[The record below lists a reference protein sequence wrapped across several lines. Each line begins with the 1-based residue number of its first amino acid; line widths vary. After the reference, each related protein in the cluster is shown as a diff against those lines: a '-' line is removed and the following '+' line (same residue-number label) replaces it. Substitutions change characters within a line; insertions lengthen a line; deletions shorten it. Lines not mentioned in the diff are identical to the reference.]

1 MPPKTELDRFAIGLM
16 VILCMTWGLQ
26 QVAVK
31 VASAG
36 ISPLWQAGLRSLG
49 AALLVWAWAGL
60 RRIPLFERD
69 ATLLPGVAAGALFAA
84 EFAFVYNGLQFTS
97 ASRGVIFLYT
107 APFFVALGARW
118 LLPNESMRAAQW
130 LGMALAFAGV
140 LVLFG
145 ENLLRPAGQAWIGD
159 LMMLVAAMFWA
170 ATTLTVKASVLNRAA
185 AEKTLLYQLGVSA
198 PLLLLA
204 AVALGEPGVF
214 APGALVV
221 ASLAFQTVMVA
232 GVSFLVWF
240 WLVRQYPA
248 TRLSS
253 FSFMTPLMGVLA
265 GGVLLGEP
273 LTLAVSAALLLVGA
287 GIWVANRPS

>member
-49 AALLVWAWAGL
+49 AALLVWAWTAL

-69 ATLLPGVAAGALFAA
+69 ATLVPGIAAGALFAA
-84 EFAFVYNGLQFTS
+84 EFAFVYYGLQFTS

-170 ATTLTVKASVLNRAA
+170 ATTLTVKALVLNRVV

-204 AVALGEPGVF
+204 ALALGEPGVF
-214 APGALVV
+214 APGVLVV
-221 ASLAFQTVMVA
+221 GSLAFQTVMVA
-232 GVSFLVWF
+232 GISFLLWF

-253 FSFMTPLMGVLA
+253 FSFMTPVMGVLA
-265 GGVLLGEP
+265 GGLLLGEP
-273 LTLAVSAALLLVGA
+273 LTPAVFAALLLVGA
-287 GIWVANRPS
+287 GIWVANRAS

>member
-49 AALLVWAWAGL
+49 AALLVWAWTAL

-69 ATLLPGVAAGALFAA
+69 ATLVPGIAAGALFAA
-84 EFAFVYNGLQFTS
+84 EFALVYYGLQFTS

-170 ATTLTVKASVLNRAA
+170 ATTLTVKALVLNRVV

-204 AVALGEPGVF
+204 ALALGEPGVF
-214 APGALVV
+214 APGVLVV
-221 ASLAFQTVMVA
+221 GSLAFQTVMVA
-232 GVSFLVWF
+232 GISFLLWF

-253 FSFMTPLMGVLA
+253 FSFMTPVMGVLA
-265 GGVLLGEP
+265 GGLLLGEP
-273 LTLAVSAALLLVGA
+273 LTPAVFAALLLVGA
-287 GIWVANRPS
+287 GIWVANRAS